1 MSLKSDK
8 GKPRHILPR
17 PFRSG
22 KVGKNLASFRDG
34 HDEARMPSALILN
47 LSGPPFVDKRPSGA
61 IPEEACRGPGPLPK
75 GAGKVRVDFPRE
87 KGFAPG
93 LRPHN
98 AGSLGIIVTQSFLE
112 NCPGDDPPCISTF
125 LQSSADP
132 PFVEN
137 RPPVTISED
146 EDRDQ
151 DPPPKDEGKE
161 RGVAVFGLNQRNLK
175 TSGTIMGLGR
185 ENWPGGDPL
194 RGLNAS
200 QSSVDP
206 PFVEDC
212 PPGRIPEEAYR
223 NHYPSPKDMKR
234 VGKTTVHELDRHNLK
249 TFRTLSEP
257 FREKR
262 SGDDPP
268 DVLSMS
274 QSSAEPPLVVDC
286 SPRIIPEETY
296 RDPDPPQKG
305 TKKFPPKHS
314 P

>member
-34 HDEARMPSALILN
+34 HDETRIPSALILN

-87 KGFAPG
+87 KEFAPG

-112 NCPGDDPPCISTF
+112 NCPGDDPPCISTS
-125 LQSSADP
+125 L
-132 PFVEN
+132 
-137 RPPVTISED
+137 
-146 EDRDQ
+146 
-151 DPPPKDEGKE
+151 
-161 RGVAVFGLNQRNLK
+161 
-175 TSGTIMGLGR
+175 
-185 ENWPGGDPL
+185 
-194 RGLNAS
+194 

-206 PFVEDC
+206 PFVGDC

-223 NHYPSPKDMKR
+223 NNCPSTKDMKR

-249 TFRTLSEP
+249 TLRTLSEP
-257 FREKR
+257 FREKWP
-262 SGDDPP
+262 GDDPAC
-268 DVLSMS
+268 VLKEQRSY
-274 QSSAEPPLVVDC
+274 ADPPFVEDR
-286 SPRIIPEETY
+286 PPGAIPESVY
-296 RDPDPPQKG
+296 QDPDPP
-305 TKKFPPKHS
+305 PKVTLQINVQTRINPNLTGQQDQPS
-314 P
+314 RISI

>member
-87 KGFAPG
+87 KGFAPR

-112 NCPGDDPPCISTF
+112 NCPGDDPPCISTS
-125 LQSSADP
+125 LQSSA
-132 PFVEN
+132 
-137 RPPVTISED
+137 
-146 EDRDQ
+146 
-151 DPPPKDEGKE
+151 
-161 RGVAVFGLNQRNLK
+161 
-175 TSGTIMGLGR
+175 
-185 ENWPGGDPL
+185 
-194 RGLNAS
+194 
-200 QSSVDP
+200 DP

-223 NHYPSPKDMKR
+223 NNYPSPKDMKR
-234 VGKTTVHELDRHNLK
+234 VGKTTVHELGRHNLK
-249 TFRTLSEP
+249 TLRTLSEP
-257 FREKR
+257 FREKWP
-262 SGDDPP
+262 GDDPP

-305 TKKFPPKHS
+305 TKKFPSKHS